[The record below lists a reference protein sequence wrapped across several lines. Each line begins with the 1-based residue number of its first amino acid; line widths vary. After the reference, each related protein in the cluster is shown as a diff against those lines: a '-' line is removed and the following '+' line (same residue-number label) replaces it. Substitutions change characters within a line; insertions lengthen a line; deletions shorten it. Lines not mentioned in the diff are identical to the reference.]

1 MEQTMLEAMMS
12 RKSVRDYTDQMVSDA
27 DIEKVLK
34 AGQYAANGRGRM
46 ATKFVVVKNREIRD
60 ELSKMN
66 ADIMGTT
73 NDPFY
78 GAPVVIWVLADRNVH
93 TYVEDGSL
101 AIGNMLL
108 EAHALGLGACWI
120 HRAKASLQICHERG
134 CSGKAAG
141 RACPAPTIQ
150 QKAAPILYRERRGL
164 FVCSYTSLNS
174 CPLNGARV
182 SFNSPPQALPTSRF
196 GFSVRPPKHCQSVSS
211 SFVSLPA
218 RGRVSV

>member
-1 MEQTMLEAMMS
+1 MILSHKISVGKLFSSRIAGISPAGWGHPDLRMEI
-12 RKSVRDYTDQMVSDA
+12 MVYVGRPA
-27 DIEKVLK
+27 LWPPRR
-34 AGQYAANGRGRM
+34 GQ
-46 ATKFVVVKNREIRD
+46 
-60 ELSKMN
+60 
-66 ADIMGTT
+66 
-73 NDPFY
+73 DP
-78 GAPVVIWVLADRNVH
+78 
-93 TYVEDGSL
+93 
-101 AIGNMLL
+101 
-108 EAHALGLGACWI
+108 
-120 HRAKASLQICHERG
+120 SLQICHERG

-141 RACPAPTIQ
+141 RAYPAPTVQ

-174 CPLNGARV
+174 RPLNGARV

>member
-1 MEQTMLEAMMS
+1 MTTERVNNSPFAWAVQMLPGECCS
-12 RKSVRDYTDQMVSDA
+12 Y
-27 DIEKVLK
+27 
-34 AGQYAANGRGRM
+34 GQVHG
-46 ATKFVVVKNREIRD
+46 RD
-60 ELSKMN
+60 ESLPYQRHERESVGRP
-66 ADIMGTT
+66 DLWPPRRGQ
-73 NDPFY
+73 DP
-78 GAPVVIWVLADRNVH
+78 
-93 TYVEDGSL
+93 
-101 AIGNMLL
+101 
-108 EAHALGLGACWI
+108 
-120 HRAKASLQICHERG
+120 SLQIYRERG

-141 RACPAPTIQ
+141 RACQAPTVQ

-218 RGRVSV
+218 WGRVSV

>member
-120 HRAKASLQICHERG
+120 HLLRID
-134 CSGKAAG
+134 
-141 RACPAPTIQ
+141 
-150 QKAAPILYRERRGL
+150 
-164 FVCSYTSLNS
+164 
-174 CPLNGARV
+174 
-182 SFNSPPQALPTSRF
+182 
-196 GFSVRPPKHCQSVSS
+196 
-211 SFVSLPA
+211 
-218 RGRVSV
+218 

>member
-1 MEQTMLEAMMS
+1 MAPQGRTRGELAAAS
-12 RKSVRDYTDQMVSDA
+12 RKHAIT
-27 DIEKVLK
+27 
-34 AGQYAANGRGRM
+34 AGSPLISQRAGPLTASPAGEAILPGGFNVNVHFRHQKRLRVPPVGG
-46 ATKFVVVKNREIRD
+46 
-60 ELSKMN
+60 
-66 ADIMGTT
+66 
-73 NDPFY
+73 
-78 GAPVVIWVLADRNVH
+78 GAPDAPQVTQTPRS
-93 TYVEDGSL
+93 G
-101 AIGNMLL
+101 
-108 EAHALGLGACWI
+108 ALVGRPALWPPRRGQDP
-120 HRAKASLQICHERG
+120 SLQICHERG

-141 RACPAPTIQ
+141 RACPAPTVQ

>member
-1 MEQTMLEAMMS
+1 MSLCLLPLGEKVAPQGRTRGELAAAS
-12 RKSVRDYTDQMVSDA
+12 RKHAIMAGSPLISQRAGPLTASPAGEAILPGGFNVNAHFRHQKRLRVPPVGGGVPDA
-27 DIEKVLK
+27 PRKDESLPCTPRLRELVGRPALWPPRR
-34 AGQYAANGRGRM
+34 GQ
-46 ATKFVVVKNREIRD
+46 
-60 ELSKMN
+60 
-66 ADIMGTT
+66 
-73 NDPFY
+73 DP
-78 GAPVVIWVLADRNVH
+78 
-93 TYVEDGSL
+93 
-101 AIGNMLL
+101 
-108 EAHALGLGACWI
+108 
-120 HRAKASLQICHERG
+120 SLQICHERG

-141 RACPAPTIQ
+141 RACPAPAVQ

>member
-1 MEQTMLEAMMS
+1 MPGPAMYGKRTLTGIS
-12 RKSVRDYTDQMVSDA
+12 RAAYMRPLHLCRPVGSSVPDA
-27 DIEKVLK
+27 RRI
-34 AGQYAANGRGRM
+34 AGDWQGVGRPVFWPPRRGQ
-46 ATKFVVVKNREIRD
+46 
-60 ELSKMN
+60 
-66 ADIMGTT
+66 
-73 NDPFY
+73 DP
-78 GAPVVIWVLADRNVH
+78 
-93 TYVEDGSL
+93 
-101 AIGNMLL
+101 
-108 EAHALGLGACWI
+108 
-120 HRAKASLQICHERG
+120 SLQIYHERG

-141 RACPAPTIQ
+141 RACPAPTVQ

>member
-1 MEQTMLEAMMS
+1 MRGELAAAS
-12 RKSVRDYTDQMVSDA
+12 RKHAIMADSPLISQRAGPLTASPAGEAIPPGGFNVNAHFRHQKRLRVPPVGGGVPDA
-27 DIEKVLK
+27 PRR
-34 AGQYAANGRGRM
+34 GQ
-46 ATKFVVVKNREIRD
+46 
-60 ELSKMN
+60 
-66 ADIMGTT
+66 
-73 NDPFY
+73 DP
-78 GAPVVIWVLADRNVH
+78 
-93 TYVEDGSL
+93 
-101 AIGNMLL
+101 
-108 EAHALGLGACWI
+108 
-120 HRAKASLQICHERG
+120 SLQIYHKKG

-141 RACPAPTIQ
+141 RACPAPTVQ

-182 SFNSPPQALPTSRF
+182 SFNSPPQTLPTSRF

>member
-1 MEQTMLEAMMS
+1 MGAVNFTLHSPLGEKVAPQGRTRGELAAAS
-12 RKSVRDYTDQMVSDA
+12 RKHAITAGSPLISQRAGPLTASPAGEAILPGGFNVNAHFRHQKRLRVPPVGGGVPDAPRGGDESLPYTPRLWELVGRPA
-27 DIEKVLK
+27 LWPPRR
-34 AGQYAANGRGRM
+34 GQ
-46 ATKFVVVKNREIRD
+46 
-60 ELSKMN
+60 
-66 ADIMGTT
+66 
-73 NDPFY
+73 DP
-78 GAPVVIWVLADRNVH
+78 
-93 TYVEDGSL
+93 
-101 AIGNMLL
+101 
-108 EAHALGLGACWI
+108 
-120 HRAKASLQICHERG
+120 SLQICHERG

-141 RACPAPTIQ
+141 RAYPAPTVQ

>member
-1 MEQTMLEAMMS
+1 MAGSPLISQRAGPLTASPAGEAILPGGFNVNAHFRHQKRLRVPPVGGGVPDAPRGGDES
-12 RKSVRDYTDQMVSDA
+12 LPYTPRLRELVGRPA
-27 DIEKVLK
+27 LWPPRR
-34 AGQYAANGRGRM
+34 GQ
-46 ATKFVVVKNREIRD
+46 
-60 ELSKMN
+60 
-66 ADIMGTT
+66 
-73 NDPFY
+73 DP
-78 GAPVVIWVLADRNVH
+78 
-93 TYVEDGSL
+93 
-101 AIGNMLL
+101 
-108 EAHALGLGACWI
+108 
-120 HRAKASLQICHERG
+120 SLQICHERG

-182 SFNSPPQALPTSRF
+182 SFNSAPQVLPTSRF

>member
-1 MEQTMLEAMMS
+1 MCGPQPARQHPFQESRGRHICRPYKPS
-12 RKSVRDYTDQMVSDA
+12 RKRPPA
-27 DIEKVLK
+27 L
-34 AGQYAANGRGRM
+34 
-46 ATKFVVVKNREIRD
+46 
-60 ELSKMN
+60 
-66 ADIMGTT
+66 
-73 NDPFY
+73 
-78 GAPVVIWVLADRNVH
+78 
-93 TYVEDGSL
+93 YVP
-101 AIGNMLL
+101 
-108 EAHALGLGACWI
+108 
-120 HRAKASLQICHERG
+120 
-134 CSGKAAG
+134 G
-141 RACPAPTIQ
+141 RACPAPTVQ